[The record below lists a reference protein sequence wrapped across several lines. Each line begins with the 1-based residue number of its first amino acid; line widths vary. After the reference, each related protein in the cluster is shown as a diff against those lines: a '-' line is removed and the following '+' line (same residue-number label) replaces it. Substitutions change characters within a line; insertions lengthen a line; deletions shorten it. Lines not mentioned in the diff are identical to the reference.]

1 MSTIKAFL
9 YPVLILFVISCNK
22 DDMLT
27 KAHHHETERS
37 DNIFRTEFR
46 IGFEPGYEITTK
58 APVETDIDNF
68 IGRIDMYEFDSDG
81 NNIRHETWA
90 DPDGLDLSTVN
101 PESYAAYGNQH
112 NWVFFANLSDDTAGY
127 LSNLNADEIG
137 RTPEGVIPLD
147 AGNFILHKP
156 IMAGTA
162 RSYFHEN
169 EVIDV
174 VLYRYITRIDIR
186 NITADFDDP
195 DIMDKTV
202 KLERMAIINYP
213 NALRVLT
220 ESAKEVWGNSQSVWD
235 NGYLKF
241 SDPAFGN
248 LLRLETSCNDISIS
262 DYSGSFN
269 QAQFGGTGALA
280 QDHSYLLNYNKGSE
294 KGMLEVD
301 ATGDQKTSSV
311 HTFGTSEGILC
322 SPGRPSSDYSFEI
335 NRTLYTVPLYR
346 NSYSDL
352 WCDKRSQ
359 DDTQKLVL
367 EVSIDGV
374 MYYYI
379 ISLRE
384 LEAGRIYN
392 VKNITLKGYGS
403 EYPNFYEKKYETETK
418 GFEIEGWPATIEIE
432 NIQVG
437 IAADDKPLY

>member
-1 MSTIKAFL
+1 MKPIKAFL
-9 YPVLILFVISCNK
+9 YFIPILSFISCSK
-22 DDMLT
+22 DRLSGEHSKNT
-27 KAHHHETERS
+27 NVS
-37 DNIFRTEFR
+37 DNISKTEFR

-58 APVETDIDNF
+58 ATVETDIDNF

-90 DPDGLDLSTVN
+90 DPDGLDLSTVT
-101 PESYAAYGNQH
+101 PESYDAYGNRH
-112 NWVFFANLSDDTAGY
+112 NWVFFANLSEDTADY
-127 LSNLNADEIG
+127 LSKLNADEIG
-137 RTPEGVIPLD
+137 RAPEGVIPLD
-147 AGNFILHKP
+147 AGNFIMHKP
-156 IMAGTA
+156 VMAGTA

-174 VLYRYITRIDIR
+174 VLYRYLTRINIL
-186 NITADFDDP
+186 NITADFNDP

-202 KLERMAIINYP
+202 KLERITIINYP

-220 ESAKEVWGNSQSVWD
+220 ESAKEVWGNSQSIWD

-248 LLRLETSCNDISIS
+248 LLRLETSCNDISIT

-269 QAQFGGTGALA
+269 LGQFGGTGSLA
-280 QDHSYLLNYNKGSE
+280 QDHNYLLNYNKGSE
-294 KGMLEVD
+294 KGMLEIS
-301 ATGDQKTSSV
+301 ATGDQKASSV
-311 HTFGTSEGILC
+311 QTFGTSEGILC
-322 SPGRPSSDYSFEI
+322 SPAIPSYNHSLEI

-346 NSYSDL
+346 NSYSNL

-367 EVSIDGV
+367 EVSIDGE

-392 VKNITLKGYGS
+392 VRNITLKGYGS
-403 EYPNFYEKKYETETK
+403 EYSNFYEKKYEVVSK
-418 GFEIEGWPATIEIE
+418 GFEIEGWSTPIEID
-432 NIQVG
+432 NIEVG

>member
-1 MSTIKAFL
+1 MKTIKAFL
-9 YPVLILFVISCNK
+9 CFVMILFVISCNK
-22 DDMLT
+22 DMF
-27 KAHHHETERS
+27 TEEHQDNTDKN

-58 APVETDIDNF
+58 ATGETDIDNF
-68 IGRIDMYEFDSDG
+68 IGRIDMYEFDSNG

-90 DPDGLDLSTVN
+90 DPDGLDLSTVT
-101 PESYAAYGNQH
+101 PESYDAYGNRH
-112 NWVFFANLSDDTAGY
+112 NWVFFANLSEDTADY
-127 LSNLNADEIG
+127 LSKLNADEIG

-147 AGNFILHKP
+147 AGNFIMHKP
-156 IMAGTA
+156 VMAGTA

-169 EVIDV
+169 EVINV
-174 VLYRYITRIDIR
+174 VLYRYLTRIDIL
-186 NITADFDDP
+186 NITAGFDDP
-195 DIMDKTV
+195 YIMDKTV
-202 KLERMAIINYP
+202 KLERIAIINYP

-220 ESAKEVWGNSQSVWD
+220 ESAKEVWGNSQSIWN

-248 LLRLETSCNDISIS
+248 LLRLETACNDISID
-262 DYSGSFN
+262 DYSGKFN
-269 QAQFGGTGALA
+269 QTQFGGIGSLA

-294 KGMLEVD
+294 KGALTIS
-301 ATGDQKTSSV
+301 ATGDQKASSV
-311 HTFGTSEGILC
+311 QTFGTSEGILC
-322 SPGRPSSDYSFEI
+322 SPAIPSDDHSLEI

-367 EVSIDGV
+367 EVSIDGE

-403 EYPNFYEKKYETETK
+403 EYPNFYEKKYEAQTK
-418 GFEIEGWPATIEIE
+418 GFEIEGWPAAIEID
-432 NIQVG
+432 NIEVG

>member
-1 MSTIKAFL
+1 MKTIKTFL
-9 YPVLILFVISCNK
+9 YFIPILSVISCNK
-22 DDMLT
+22 DMLSGEELKNT
-27 KAHHHETERS
+27 DKS
-37 DNIFRTEFR
+37 DNIFKTEFR
-46 IGFEPGYEITTK
+46 IGFEPGYDITTK
-58 APVETDIDNF
+58 ATGETDIDNF

-81 NNIRHETWA
+81 NNIRHEIWA
-90 DPDGLDLSTVN
+90 DPDGLDLSTVT
-101 PESYAAYGNQH
+101 PESYDAYGNRH
-112 NWVFFANLSDDTAGY
+112 NWVFFANLSEDTAEY
-127 LSNLNADEIG
+127 LSKLNADEIG
-137 RTPEGVIPLD
+137 RAPEGVIPLD
-147 AGNFILHKP
+147 AENFIMHKP
-156 IMAGTA
+156 VMAGTA

-174 VLYRYITRIDIR
+174 VLYRYLTKIDIL
-186 NITADFDDP
+186 NITAGFNDP

-202 KLERMAIINYP
+202 KLERIAIINYP

-220 ESAKEVWGNSQSVWD
+220 ESASDVWGNSQSIWD

-248 LLRLETSCNDISIS
+248 LLRLETSCNDISIN

-294 KGMLEVD
+294 KGMLEIS
-301 ATGDQKTSSV
+301 ATGDQKASSV
-311 HTFGTSEGILC
+311 HTFETSEGILC
-322 SPGRPSSDYSFEI
+322 SPAIPSSGHSLEI

-346 NSYSDL
+346 NSYSNL

-367 EVSIDGV
+367 EVSIDEK

-392 VKNITLKGYGS
+392 VRNITLKGYGS
-403 EYPNFYEKKYETETK
+403 EYPNFYEKKYEVVSK
-418 GFEIEGWPATIEIE
+418 GFEIEGWPMPIEID
-432 NIQVG
+432 NIEVG
-437 IAADDKPLY
+437 ITADDEPLY

>member
-9 YPVLILFVISCNK
+9 YPVLILFVVSCNK
-22 DDMLT
+22 DMLT
-27 KAHHHETERS
+27 EGHQDDTDIS
-37 DNIFRTEFR
+37 GNIFRTEFR

-58 APVETDIDNF
+58 TPVETDIDNF

-81 NNIRHETWA
+81 NNIRHEAWA

-112 NWVFFANLSDDTAGY
+112 NWVFFANLSEDTANY
-127 LSNLNADEIG
+127 FSKLNADEIG
-137 RTPEGVIPLD
+137 RAPEGVIPLD

-156 IMAGTA
+156 VMGGTA

-174 VLYRYITRIDIR
+174 VLYRYLTRIDIQ

-195 DIMDKTV
+195 NIMDKTV
-202 KLERMAIINYP
+202 KLERIAIINYP

-220 ESAKEVWGNSQSVWD
+220 ESAKEVWGNSQSIWN

-280 QDHSYLLNYNKGSE
+280 QDHSYLLNYNKDSE

-301 ATGDQKTSSV
+301 ATGDQETSSV
-311 HTFGTSEGILC
+311 HTFGTSEGIIC
-322 SPGRPSSDYSFEI
+322 SPGIPSSAYSLEI

-392 VKNITLKGYGS
+392 VKNLTLKGYGS

>member
-1 MSTIKAFL
+1 MKTIKAFL
-9 YPVLILFVISCNK
+9 YFIPILSVISCSK
-22 DDMLT
+22 DMLSGEELKNT
-27 KAHHHETERS
+27 DKS
-37 DNIFRTEFR
+37 DNIFKTEFR

-58 APVETDIDNF
+58 TTGETGIDNF

-90 DPDGLDLSTVN
+90 DPDGLDLTTVN
-101 PESYAAYGNQH
+101 PESYDAYGNRH
-112 NWVFFANLSDDTAGY
+112 NWVFFANLSEDTADY
-127 LSNLNADEIG
+127 LSKLNADEIG

-147 AGNFILHKP
+147 AGNFIMHKP
-156 IMAGTA
+156 VMAGTA

-169 EVIDV
+169 EVINV
-174 VLYRYITRIDIR
+174 VLYRYLTRIDIL

-195 DIMDKTV
+195 DIMNKTV
-202 KLERMAIINYP
+202 KLEKVAIVNYP
-213 NALRVLT
+213 NALKVLS
-220 ESAKEVWGNSQSVWD
+220 ESAREVWGSSQSIWGV
-235 NGYLKF
+235 GYLKF

-248 LLRLETSCNDISIS
+248 LLRLETACNDISID
-262 DYSGSFN
+262 DYSGKFN
-269 QAQFGGTGALA
+269 QAQFGGTGSLA

-294 KGMLEVD
+294 KGMLEISAV
-301 ATGDQKTSSV
+301 GDQLESSV
-311 HTFGTSEGILC
+311 HTFGTSEGVLC
-322 SPGRPSSDYSFEI
+322 SPAIPSDDHSLEI
-335 NRTLYTVPLYR
+335 NGTLYTVPLYR

-367 EVSIDGV
+367 EVSIDGE

-392 VKNITLKGYGS
+392 VRNITLKGYGS

-418 GFEIEGWPATIEIE
+418 GFEIEGWPAAIEID
-432 NIQVG
+432 NIEVG
-437 IAADDKPLY
+437 IAADDKPLN

>member
-1 MSTIKAFL
+1 MKTIKAFL
-9 YPVLILFVISCNK
+9 YFIPILSVISCSK
-22 DDMLT
+22 DMLSGEELKNT
-27 KAHHHETERS
+27 DKS
-37 DNIFRTEFR
+37 DNIFKTEFR

-58 APVETDIDNF
+58 TTGETGIDNF

-90 DPDGLDLSTVN
+90 DPDGLDLSTVT
-101 PESYAAYGNQH
+101 PESYDAYGNRH
-112 NWVFFANLSDDTAGY
+112 NWVFFANLSEDTADY
-127 LSNLNADEIG
+127 LSKLNADEIG

-147 AGNFILHKP
+147 AGNFIMHKP
-156 IMAGTA
+156 VMAGTA

-169 EVIDV
+169 EVINV
-174 VLYRYITRIDIR
+174 VLYRYLTRIDIL
-186 NITADFDDP
+186 NITAGFDDP
-195 DIMDKTV
+195 YIMDKTV
-202 KLERMAIINYP
+202 KLERIAIINYP

-220 ESAKEVWGNSQSVWD
+220 ESAKEVWGNSQSIWN

-248 LLRLETSCNDISIS
+248 LLRLETACNDISID
-262 DYSGSFN
+262 DYSGKFN
-269 QAQFGGTGALA
+269 QTQFGGIGSLA

-294 KGMLEVD
+294 KGALTIS
-301 ATGDQKTSSV
+301 ATGDQKASSV
-311 HTFGTSEGILC
+311 QTFGTSEGILC
-322 SPGRPSSDYSFEI
+322 SPAIPSDDHSLEI

-367 EVSIDGV
+367 EVSIDGE

-403 EYPNFYEKKYETETK
+403 EYPNFYEKKYEAQTK
-418 GFEIEGWPATIEIE
+418 GFEIEGWPAAIEID
-432 NIQVG
+432 NIEVG

>member
-1 MSTIKAFL
+1 MKTIKTFL
-9 YPVLILFVISCNK
+9 YSVPILFFIACNK
-22 DDMLT
+22 DMLT
-27 KAHHHETERS
+27 EEQQKNTDTNES
-37 DNIFRTEFR
+37 VFKTEFR

-58 APVETDIDNF
+58 TPAETDIDNF

-90 DPDGLDLSTVN
+90 DPDGLDLSTVT
-101 PESYAAYGNQH
+101 PESYDAYGNKH
-112 NWVFFANLSDDTAGY
+112 NWVFFANLSEDTADY
-127 LSNLNADEIG
+127 LSKLNADEIG
-137 RTPEGVIPLD
+137 RAPEGVIPLD
-147 AGNFILHKP
+147 AGNFIMHKP
-156 IMAGTA
+156 VMAGTA

-174 VLYRYITRIDIR
+174 VLYRYLTRIDIR

-195 DIMDKTV
+195 DIMDRTV
-202 KLERMAIINYP
+202 KLERIAIINYP

-220 ESAKEVWGNSQSVWD
+220 ESATEVWGNSQSIWN

-248 LLRLETSCNDISIS
+248 LLRLETSCNDISIT

-269 QAQFGGTGALA
+269 QAQFGGAGSLA
-280 QDHSYLLNYNKGSE
+280 QDHNYLLNYNKGSE
-294 KGMLEVD
+294 KGMLEIS

-311 HTFGTSEGILC
+311 QTFGSSEGILC
-322 SPGRPSSDYSFEI
+322 SPAIPSSGHSLEI

-367 EVSIDGV
+367 EVSIDGE

-403 EYPNFYEKKYETETK
+403 EYPNFYEKKYASQTK
-418 GFEIEGWPATIEIE
+418 GFEIEGWPTPIEID
-432 NIQVG
+432 NIEVG

>member
-1 MSTIKAFL
+1 MKPIKAFL
-9 YPVLILFVISCNK
+9 YFIPILSFISCSK
-22 DDMLT
+22 DRLSGEHSKNT
-27 KAHHHETERS
+27 NVS
-37 DNIFRTEFR
+37 DNISKTEFR

-58 APVETDIDNF
+58 ATVETDIDNF

-90 DPDGLDLSTVN
+90 DPDGLDLSTVT
-101 PESYAAYGNQH
+101 PESYDAYGNRH
-112 NWVFFANLSDDTAGY
+112 NWVFFANLSEDTADY
-127 LSNLNADEIG
+127 LSKLNADEIG
-137 RTPEGVIPLD
+137 RAPEGVIPLD
-147 AGNFILHKP
+147 AGNFIMHKP
-156 IMAGTA
+156 VMAGTA

-174 VLYRYITRIDIR
+174 VLYRYLTRINIL
-186 NITADFDDP
+186 NITADFNDP

-202 KLERMAIINYP
+202 KLERITIINYP

-220 ESAKEVWGNSQSVWD
+220 ESAKEVWGNSQSIWD

-248 LLRLETSCNDISIS
+248 LLRLETSCNDISIN

-294 KGMLEVD
+294 KGMLEIS
-301 ATGDQKTSSV
+301 ATGDQKASSV
-311 HTFGTSEGILC
+311 HTFETSEGILC
-322 SPGRPSSDYSFEI
+322 SPAIPSSGHSLEI

-346 NSYSDL
+346 NSYSNL

-367 EVSIDGV
+367 EVSIDEK

-392 VKNITLKGYGS
+392 VRNITLKGYGS
-403 EYPNFYEKKYETETK
+403 EYPNFYEKKYEVVSK
-418 GFEIEGWPATIEIE
+418 GFEIEGWPMPIEID
-432 NIQVG
+432 NIEVG
-437 IAADDKPLY
+437 ITADDEPLY

>member
-1 MSTIKAFL
+1 
-9 YPVLILFVISCNK
+9 
-22 DDMLT
+22 
-27 KAHHHETERS
+27 
-37 DNIFRTEFR
+37 
-46 IGFEPGYEITTK
+46 
-58 APVETDIDNF
+58 
-68 IGRIDMYEFDSDG
+68 
-81 NNIRHETWA
+81 
-90 DPDGLDLSTVN
+90 
-101 PESYAAYGNQH
+101 
-112 NWVFFANLSDDTAGY
+112 
-127 LSNLNADEIG
+127 
-137 RTPEGVIPLD
+137 
-147 AGNFILHKP
+147 
-156 IMAGTA
+156 MAGTA

-174 VLYRYITRIDIR
+174 VLYRYLTKIDIL
-186 NITADFDDP
+186 NITAGFNDP

-202 KLERMAIINYP
+202 KLERIAIINYP

-220 ESAKEVWGNSQSVWD
+220 ESASDVWGNSQSIWD

-248 LLRLETSCNDISIS
+248 LLRLETSCNDISIN

-294 KGMLEVD
+294 KGMLEIS
-301 ATGDQKTSSV
+301 ATGDQKASSV
-311 HTFGTSEGILC
+311 HTFETSEGILC
-322 SPGRPSSDYSFEI
+322 SPAIPSSGHSLEI

-346 NSYSDL
+346 NSYSNL

-367 EVSIDGV
+367 EVSIDEK

-392 VKNITLKGYGS
+392 VRNITLKGYGS
-403 EYPNFYEKKYETETK
+403 EYPNFYEKKYEVVSK
-418 GFEIEGWPATIEIE
+418 GFEIEGWPMPIEID
-432 NIQVG
+432 NIEVG
-437 IAADDKPLY
+437 ITADDEPLY

>member
-1 MSTIKAFL
+1 MKNIKAFL
-9 YPVLILFVISCNK
+9 YFIPILSVISCGK
-22 DDMLT
+22 DMLSGEGLKNT
-27 KAHHHETERS
+27 DKS
-37 DNIFRTEFR
+37 DRIFRTEFR
-46 IGFEPGYEITTK
+46 VGFEPGYEITTK

-81 NNIRHETWA
+81 NNIRHETWS

-101 PESYAAYGNQH
+101 PESYDAYGNRH
-112 NWVFFANLSDDTAGY
+112 NWVFFANLSEDTADY
-127 LSNLNADEIG
+127 LSKLNADEIG
-137 RTPEGVIPLD
+137 RAPEGIIPLD
-147 AGNFILHKP
+147 AGNFIMHKP
-156 IMAGTA
+156 VMAGTA

-174 VLYRYITRIDIR
+174 VLYRYLTRIDIM
-186 NITADFDDP
+186 NITAGFDDP

-202 KLERMAIINYP
+202 KLERIAIINYP

-220 ESAKEVWGNSQSVWD
+220 ESASEVWGNSQSIWD

-248 LLRLETSCNDISIS
+248 LLRLETACNDISID

-269 QAQFGGTGALA
+269 QSQFGGTGTLA

-294 KGMLEVD
+294 KGILTIS
-301 ATGDQKTSSV
+301 ASGDQKASSV
-311 HTFGTSEGILC
+311 QTFGTSEGILC
-322 SPGRPSSDYSFEI
+322 SPAIPSDDHSLEI

-352 WCDKRSQ
+352 WCNKRSQ

-367 EVSIDGV
+367 EVSINGE

-384 LEAGRIYN
+384 LEAGRIYK

-403 EYPNFYEKKYETETK
+403 EYPNFYEKKYEAQTK
-418 GFEIEGWPATIEIE
+418 GFEIEGWPAAIEID
-432 NIQVG
+432 NIEVG
-437 IAADDKPLY
+437 IAADDTPLY

>member
-1 MSTIKAFL
+1 MKTIKAFL
-9 YPVLILFVISCNK
+9 CFVMILFVISCNK
-22 DDMLT
+22 DMF
-27 KAHHHETERS
+27 TEEHQDNTDKN

-58 APVETDIDNF
+58 TLVETDIDNF
-68 IGRIDMYEFDSDG
+68 IGRIDMYEFDSNG

-90 DPDGLDLSTVN
+90 DPDGLDLTTVN
-101 PESYAAYGNQH
+101 PESYDAYGNRH
-112 NWVFFANLSDDTAGY
+112 NWVFFANLSEDTADY
-127 LSNLNADEIG
+127 LSKLNADEIG

-147 AGNFILHKP
+147 AGNFIMHKP
-156 IMAGTA
+156 VMAGTA

-169 EVIDV
+169 EVINV
-174 VLYRYITRIDIR
+174 VLYRYLTRIDIL

-195 DIMDKTV
+195 DIMNKTV
-202 KLERMAIINYP
+202 KLEKIAIVNYP
-213 NALRVLT
+213 NALKVLS
-220 ESAKEVWGNSQSVWD
+220 ESAREVWGSSQSIWGV
-235 NGYLKF
+235 GYLKF

-248 LLRLETSCNDISIS
+248 LLRLETACNDISID
-262 DYSGSFN
+262 DYSGKFN
-269 QAQFGGTGALA
+269 QAQFGGIGSLA

-294 KGMLEVD
+294 KGMLEISAV
-301 ATGDQKTSSV
+301 GDQLESSV
-311 HTFGTSEGILC
+311 HTFGTSEGVLC
-322 SPGRPSSDYSFEI
+322 SPAIPSDDHSLEI
-335 NRTLYTVPLYR
+335 NGTLYTVPLYR

-367 EVSIDGV
+367 EVSIDGE

-392 VKNITLKGYGS
+392 VRNITLKGYGS
-403 EYPNFYEKKYETETK
+403 EYSNFYEKKYESETK
-418 GFEIEGWPATIEIE
+418 GFEIEGWPAAIEID
-432 NIQVG
+432 NIEVG

>member
-1 MSTIKAFL
+1 MKTIKTFL
-9 YPVLILFVISCNK
+9 YFIPILSVISCNK
-22 DDMLT
+22 DMLSGEYLKNT
-27 KAHHHETERS
+27 DVS
-37 DNIFRTEFR
+37 DSIFKTEFR

-58 APVETDIDNF
+58 ATGETDIDNF

-81 NNIRHETWA
+81 NNIRHEIWA
-90 DPDGLDLSTVN
+90 DPDGLDLSTVT
-101 PESYAAYGNQH
+101 PESYDAYGNRH
-112 NWVFFANLSDDTAGY
+112 NWVFFANLSEDTAEY
-127 LSNLNADEIG
+127 LSKLNADEIG
-137 RTPEGVIPLD
+137 RAPEGVIPLD
-147 AGNFILHKP
+147 AENFIMHKP
-156 IMAGTA
+156 VMAGTA

-174 VLYRYITRIDIR
+174 VLYRYLTKIDIL
-186 NITADFDDP
+186 NITAGFNDP

-202 KLERMAIINYP
+202 KLERIAIINYP

-220 ESAKEVWGNSQSVWD
+220 ESASDVWGNSQSIWD

-248 LLRLETSCNDISIS
+248 LLRLETSCNDISIN

-294 KGMLEVD
+294 KGMLEIS
-301 ATGDQKTSSV
+301 ATGDQKASSV
-311 HTFGTSEGILC
+311 HTFETSEGILC
-322 SPGRPSSDYSFEI
+322 SPAIPSSGHSLEI

-346 NSYSDL
+346 NSYSNL

-367 EVSIDGV
+367 EVSIDEK

-392 VKNITLKGYGS
+392 VRNITLKGYGS
-403 EYPNFYEKKYETETK
+403 EYPNFYEKKYEVVSK
-418 GFEIEGWPATIEIE
+418 GFEIEGWPMPIEID
-432 NIQVG
+432 NIEVG
-437 IAADDKPLY
+437 ITADDEPLY

>member
-1 MSTIKAFL
+1 MKTIKTFL
-9 YPVLILFVISCNK
+9 YSVPILFFIACNK
-22 DDMLT
+22 DMLT
-27 KAHHHETERS
+27 EEQQKNTDTNES
-37 DNIFRTEFR
+37 VFKTEFR

-58 APVETDIDNF
+58 TPAETDIDNF

-90 DPDGLDLSTVN
+90 DPDGLDLSTVT
-101 PESYAAYGNQH
+101 PESYDAYGNKH
-112 NWVFFANLSDDTAGY
+112 NWVFFANLSEDTADY
-127 LSNLNADEIG
+127 LSKLNADEIG
-137 RTPEGVIPLD
+137 RAPEGVIPLD
-147 AGNFILHKP
+147 AGNFIMHKP
-156 IMAGTA
+156 VMAGTA

-174 VLYRYITRIDIR
+174 VLYRYLTRIDIR

-195 DIMDKTV
+195 DIMDRTV
-202 KLERMAIINYP
+202 KLERIAIINYP

-220 ESAKEVWGNSQSVWD
+220 ESATEVWGNSQSIWN

-248 LLRLETSCNDISIS
+248 LLRLETSCNDISIT

-269 QAQFGGTGALA
+269 QAQFGGAGSLA
-280 QDHSYLLNYNKGSE
+280 QDHNYLLNYNKGSE
-294 KGMLEVD
+294 KGMLEIS
-301 ATGDQKTSSV
+301 ATGDQKASSV
-311 HTFGTSEGILC
+311 QTFGSSEGILC
-322 SPGRPSSDYSFEI
+322 SPAIPSSGHSLEI

-359 DDTQKLVL
+359 DDIQKLVL
-367 EVSIDGV
+367 EVSIDGE

-403 EYPNFYEKKYETETK
+403 EYPNFYEKKYASQTK
-418 GFEIEGWPATIEIE
+418 GFEIEGWPTPIEID
-432 NIQVG
+432 NIEVG